1 MCQISFVHVN
11 CATDQ
16 HKPAMHV
23 STKEEHLIYQ
33 AQVAQ
38 KTVNLKAKFDIF
50 LTSNM
55 LINLWKHKP
64 IR

>member
-1 MCQISFVHVN
+1 MCQILFVHAN
-11 CATDQ
+11 RATDR

-38 KTVNLKAKFDIF
+38 KTVNLKPKFNIF

-55 LINLWKHKP
+55 LVNL
-64 IR
+64 

>member
-1 MCQISFVHVN
+1 MYFCKWVVKKFQK
-11 CATDQ
+11 Q

-23 STKEEHLIYQ
+23 STKDEHLIYQ

-38 KTVNLKAKFDIF
+38 KTVNLKPKFDIF

-55 LINLWKHKP
+55 VINLWEYNP

>member
-1 MCQISFVHVN
+1 MCQILFVHAN
-11 CATDQ
+11 RATDR

-38 KTVNLKAKFDIF
+38 KTVNLKPKFDI
-50 LTSNM
+50 S
-55 LINLWKHKP
+55 
-64 IR
+64 

>member
-16 HKPAMHV
+16 HKPAMHA

-38 KTVNLKAKFDIF
+38 KTVNLKPKFDIF
-50 LTSNM
+50 WQA
-55 LINLWKHKP
+55 IC
-64 IR
+64 